1 MVPTLILTGPTAVGK
16 TAIAIELAGLLN
28 LEIINADS
36 VCFYRNFDIGS
47 AKPSPEER
55 KSVPHHLIDIADPD
69 QTYPAAAFLKDCLSV
84 LAEIHA
90 RKKRALIVGGSGF
103 YLKALRFGLW
113 DAPPTSKDFRASI
126 DARATEDLF
135 SELETLDP
143 IHAAKIGVS
152 DRYRIVRALEILS
165 LSGKKPSELEASMSR
180 APDPAFPLFVLDRDK
195 EELSRR
201 IEERVRGMLA
211 AGFIEEVRSLREQH
225 PGSKTLLSA
234 GYRQVIDFLDQKA
247 PAGRKLRA
255 GEAGLI
261 DEIVLAHRRLAK
273 QQRTWFKNAGFD
285 AEFLLEQDRDLLKE
299 KVIEVYQ

>member
-16 TAIAIELAGLLN
+16 TSLAIELAERLQ
-28 LEIINADS
+28 LEIINADT
-36 VCFYRNFDIGS
+36 VCFYRKFDIGS
-47 AKPSPEER
+47 AKPSPADR

-113 DAPPTSKDFRASI
+113 DAPATSKDFRASI

-143 IHAAKIGVS
+143 VHAAKIGVS

-180 APDPAFPLFVLDRDK
+180 VPNPAFPLFVLDRDK

-201 IEERVRGMLA
+201 IEERVRGMLT
-211 AGFIEEVRSLREQH
+211 AGFIEEVKSLREHH

-234 GYRQVIDFLDQKA
+234 GYRQVMDFLEQKR
-247 PAGRKLRA
+247 PAGRKMRT
-255 GEAGLI
+255 GEAGLL
-261 DEIVLAHRRLAK
+261 DEIVLAHRQLAK
-273 QQRTWFKNAGFD
+273 QQRNWFRNVGFD
-285 AEFLLEQDRDLLKE
+285 AEFLLDRDLDLLKE